1 MKRIAWTTLGG
12 LLLSLCA
19 VAQDYAALDQAKKTL
34 TDAIREA
41 LLAQLAGAERSVLAA
56 PVAGAPYSADEVTTF
71 TQTLADG
78 THIQREDKVTVYR
91 DSQGRV
97 RRETPN
103 QITIADPVTGVAYS
117 LDPNKLTA
125 RRLMVLES
133 NLLVV
138 PRNAITARSEP
149 AAAAA
154 GAPRTTFSLVGRISE
169 ANTSVFGDDRADV
182 ATNSAGRQSLGAR
195 SIEGVLSD
203 GTGTTETLAA
213 GSIGN
218 DRPIQVV
225 DERWYSSELKTTTM
239 TRRSDPRTGEQ
250 VFRLANIRRGEP
262 SPDLF
267 QLPAGY
273 HVTAN

>member
-41 LLAQLAGAERSVLAA
+41 LLAQFAGAERSVLAA